1 MKIYIGNRQLKD
13 DSFKIINDP
22 EMIQYIA
29 EDSECTVIVLDNSLS
44 KLSLDDSVKII
55 DLCVKKLRIK
65 GKFVINDIDFDLLNY
80 IYSRNPDLKEINGM
94 IQAIGGF
101 KSFLSHELIKNILDK
116 YTNMKLSGI
125 VLNNMEFK
133 LEYSREN

>member
-13 DSFKIINDP
+13 ESFKIINDP

-29 EDSECTVIVLDNSLS
+29 EDSECTVIILDNSLS
-44 KLSLDDSVKII
+44 KLTLDDSVKII
-55 DLCVKKLRIK
+55 DLCIKKLRIK
-65 GKFVINDIDFDLLNY
+65 GKLVINDIDFDLLNY

-101 KSFLSHELIKNILDK
+101 KSFISNELIQGFVDRYN
-116 YTNMKLSGI
+116 NMRLLGI
-125 VLNNMEFK
+125 ALNNMEFK
-133 LEYSREN
+133 LEYSRES